1 MGALFSCTFA
11 PGGVAGILERNG
23 VPLPSVSTV
32 IFGHT
37 HFDHI
42 GNLAPFTARTSVVVG
57 PGSLTGSELADELD
71 VPSYVVKERSLRTL
85 THHGDL
91 WKTVGCF
98 KGVDYFGD
106 GSLWILDTPGVRRIP
121 VHRPDP
127 LLDRFDLS

>member
-1 MGALFSCTFA
+1 MGPLFSCAFA
-11 PGGVAGILERNG
+11 PGGVARILERNG
-23 VPLPSVSTV
+23 IPLASVSTV
-32 IFGHT
+32 FFGHT

-57 PGSLTGSELADELD
+57 PGSLSGNELADELD
-71 VPSYVVKERSLRTL
+71 VPSYVVKERSVRTL

-106 GSLWILDTPGVRRIP
+106 GSLWILDTPGVRRIT
-121 VHRPDP
+121 VHLSNP
-127 LLDRFDLS
+127 LLDRCDPS